1 MAVDDSSQALPFHE
15 PTVVTILTQSSFI
28 LLLNIINHLL
38 DSFTYCG
45 LIGQVLLGVLWGT
58 PLGGLLERAVETTI
72 VQLGY
77 IGLIL
82 LVYEGGLGTSLRPLI
97 SNLFLSIF
105 VALTGICVPVA
116 LSFVLRPLTA
126 TTYLQCFVSGA
137 ALSAT
142 SLGTTFTILSSAG
155 FANTRLGIVLTSA
168 AMIDDVVGLVMVQVV
183 TSLGGRGGK
192 ISAEA
197 IGRPVGASVG
207 LLVAVIVGGWGFKKA
222 FAGQKLG
229 VIMQGKEAK
238 VVMQTLLLIASVV
251 AASYAGAS
259 VLFAAFLTGAAV
271 RWWDDVERPQGTAEG
286 KNTWT
291 GVDVFTRYY
300 HPVNQRLLVPFFFA
314 SIGFSIPI
322 TQMFKG
328 STMWKGLVYT
338 LLMFLGKFVTGIWLL
353 PVPAASR
360 ARNTKKPE
368 FTSSSPPQPMKKQSS
383 QPSPATQG
391 LAEQDA
397 AMAEPVPKSPK
408 SLYPSAILGLAMVAR
423 GEIAFLIISIAQ
435 AEGIF
440 TSAKELYLIVV
451 WAAMLCTIAGPIGMG
466 WLVRRVKELEKKR
479 VDAGGAGEGVLGAWG
494 VGS

>member
-1 MAVDDSSQALPFHE
+1 MAVDDSFQALSFHE
-15 PTVVTILTQSSFI
+15 PTVVTILVQSSFI

-45 LIGQVLLGVLWGT
+45 LVGQVLLGVLLGT
-58 PLGGLLERAVETTI
+58 PLGGLLDRAVEATI

-82 LVYEGGLGTSLRPLI
+82 LVYEGGLGTSLRPLV

-126 TTYLQCFVSGA
+126 ATYLQCFVSGA

-155 FANTRLGIVLTSA
+155 FSNTRLGVVLTSA
-168 AMIDDVVGLVMVQVV
+168 AMIDDVVGLVMIQVV
-183 TSLGGRGGK
+183 SSLGGRGGK

-207 LLVAVIVGGWGFKKA
+207 LLVAVIIGGWGFKKA
-222 FAGQKLG
+222 FAGQKFG
-229 VIMQGKEAK
+229 VRMQGKEAK
-238 VVMQTLLLIASVV
+238 VVIQTLLLIASVV

-259 VLFAAFLTGAAV
+259 VLFAAFLAGAAV
-271 RWWDDVERPQGTAEG
+271 RWWDDAERPQGTAEEG

-338 LLMFLGKFVTGIWLL
+338 LLMFLGKLVTGIWLL
-353 PVPAASR
+353 PVPAVSR
-360 ARNTKKPE
+360 TRNTKKPE
-368 FTSSSPPQPMKKQSS
+368 FTSSSPPQPVKEQSP

-397 AMAEPVPKSPK
+397 ALAEPAPKSPK
-408 SLYPSAILGLAMVAR
+408 SLYPSAILGLAMAAR
-423 GEIAFLIISIAQ
+423 GEIAFLIASVAQ

-440 TSAKELYLIVV
+440 ASAEELYLIVV
-451 WAAMLCTIAGPIGMG
+451 WAAMLCTIAGPIGVG
-466 WLVRRVKELEKKR
+466 WLVRR
-479 VDAGGAGEGVLGAWG
+479 
-494 VGS
+494 